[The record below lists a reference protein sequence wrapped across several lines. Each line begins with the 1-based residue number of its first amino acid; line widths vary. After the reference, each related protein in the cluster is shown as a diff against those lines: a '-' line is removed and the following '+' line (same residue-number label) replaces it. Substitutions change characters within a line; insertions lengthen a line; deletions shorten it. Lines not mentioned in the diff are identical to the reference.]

1 MDYNYETFKD
11 LEDLKETYPE
21 LATELLEIFQEDTWI
36 YEQLFVYPTLEDY
49 TKYELT
55 EGWYYNGLYKDDY
68 NGAPNPFDYID
79 LSALGDALSGS
90 WDDSINYLSED
101 KKVVAT
107 SHGW

>member
-21 LATELLEIFQEDTWI
+21 LAKELLEMFQDGDWIF
-36 YEQLFVYPTLEDY
+36 EQLYVYPTLEDY

-55 EGWYYNGLYKDDY
+55 DGWYADSFKDNY

-79 LSALGDALSGS
+79 LSALGDVLSGS

-101 KKVVAT
+101 NKVVAT